1 MYVSIIFFCL
11 IVSITIVLS
20 IIAVAVSD
28 IVRASLTNAQELLK
42 QEQMLNSGTEHIE
55 DVRYD
60 RSGATKVDGALEE
73 K

>member
-1 MYVSIIFFCL
+1 MYVQIIFFCL
-11 IVSITIVLS
+11 SISIIIVLS

-42 QEQMLNSGTEHIE
+42 QEEMFNSGTEHIE

-60 RSGATKVDGALEE
+60 RSGATDVDGGLEE